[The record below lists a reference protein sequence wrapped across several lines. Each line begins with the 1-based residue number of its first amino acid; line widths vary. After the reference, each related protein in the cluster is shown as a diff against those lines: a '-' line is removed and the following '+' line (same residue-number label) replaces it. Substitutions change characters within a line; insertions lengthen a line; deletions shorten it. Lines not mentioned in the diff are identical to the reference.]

1 MLAATNAM
9 VAEFSNLKNRSLCV
23 TIMAAG
29 YPMGAIVGGSI
40 ASLLLTEFHW
50 RAIFIFGGAVTALSI
65 PLVLALLPE
74 SVYFLEARRPKKA
87 LDKINAVLKR
97 LGRQAVSALPDL
109 TADTTPKA
117 GLSTLFGPRL
127 ISITLILTLAYFF
140 HIMTFYFILKWI
152 PKIVVDMGFAA
163 PLAGGVL
170 VWANV
175 GGAMGAVLLGILS
188 QRFGVK
194 GLVIGAMVLGA
205 IMVAVFGRGQDDL
218 QQLSLI
224 AAIAGFC
231 TNAGVVGLYALFAQG
246 FPTEVRAGGTGFAI
260 GVGRGGAALGPIIAG
275 LLFEAGA
282 SLQLVAIIM
291 GSGSLMAAIAL
302 LFLRLNRTPDAV
314 LSDADKSAACS
325 RHPDHRDVP
334 FRTRAVGPGRSSVRG
349 RTAFLVHR
357 HAGNAVGRPVAWAG
371 DAPSSLKTHKAE
383 SRHPLDWPSG
393 FREAGDGSVADST
406 EMGGRP
412 LVAGQSGRRCGP
424 SAGSRHSFRLT
435 CTGDRSGRARLPAG
449 NRASGSYSR

>member
-1 MLAATNAM
+1 MSQNPKELIEQSPMVTAQIIAVSMCVFLNALDGFDVLSISFASPGIAADWGIDRAALGVVLAMELVGMAIGSIIIGNLADRIGRRPVILGCLVIMAAGMFAAAFAHDMNTLLAFRFGTGLGIGGMLAATNAM

-314 LSDADKSAACS
+314 LSDADKSAA
-325 RHPDHRDVP
+325 
-334 FRTRAVGPGRSSVRG
+334 
-349 RTAFLVHR
+349 
-357 HAGNAVGRPVAWAG
+357 
-371 DAPSSLKTHKAE
+371 
-383 SRHPLDWPSG
+383 
-393 FREAGDGSVADST
+393 
-406 EMGGRP
+406 
-412 LVAGQSGRRCGP
+412 
-424 SAGSRHSFRLT
+424 
-435 CTGDRSGRARLPAG
+435 
-449 NRASGSYSR
+449 

>member
-1 MLAATNAM
+1 MSQNPKELIEQSPMVTAQIIAVSMCVFLNALDGFDVLSISFASPGIAADWGIDRAALGVVLAMELVGMAIGSIIIGNLADRIGRRPVILVCLVIMAAGMFAAAFAHDMNTLLAFRFGTGLGIGGMLAATNAM

-109 TADTTPKA
+109 TADNAPKA

-282 SLQLVAIIM
+282 GLQVVAIIM
-291 GSGSLMAAIAL
+291 GSGSLMAAVAL
-302 LFLRLNRTPDAV
+302 LFLRLNRTPD
-314 LSDADKSAACS
+314 SNAA
-325 RHPDHRDVP
+325 
-334 FRTRAVGPGRSSVRG
+334 
-349 RTAFLVHR
+349 
-357 HAGNAVGRPVAWAG
+357 
-371 DAPSSLKTHKAE
+371 
-383 SRHPLDWPSG
+383 
-393 FREAGDGSVADST
+393 
-406 EMGGRP
+406 
-412 LVAGQSGRRCGP
+412 
-424 SAGSRHSFRLT
+424 
-435 CTGDRSGRARLPAG
+435 
-449 NRASGSYSR
+449 

>member
-1 MLAATNAM
+1 MSQNPKELIEQSPMVTAQIVAVSMCVFLNALDGFDVLSISFASPGIAADWGIDRAALGVVLAMELVGMAIGSIIIGNLADRIGRRPVILGCLVIMAAGMFAAAFAHDMNTLLAFRFGTGLGIGGMLAATNAM

-97 LGRQAVSALPDL
+97 LGREAVSVLPDL
-109 TADTTPKA
+109 TADNAPKA

-205 IMVAVFGRGQDDL
+205 IMVAVFGRGQEDL

-224 AAIAGFC
+224 AAVAGFC

-282 SLQLVAIIM
+282 GLQVVAIIM

-302 LFLRLNRTPDAV
+302 LFLRLNRAPDAV
-314 LSDADKSAACS
+314 PSEADKNAA
-325 RHPDHRDVP
+325 
-334 FRTRAVGPGRSSVRG
+334 
-349 RTAFLVHR
+349 
-357 HAGNAVGRPVAWAG
+357 
-371 DAPSSLKTHKAE
+371 
-383 SRHPLDWPSG
+383 
-393 FREAGDGSVADST
+393 
-406 EMGGRP
+406 
-412 LVAGQSGRRCGP
+412 
-424 SAGSRHSFRLT
+424 
-435 CTGDRSGRARLPAG
+435 
-449 NRASGSYSR
+449 

>member
-1 MLAATNAM
+1 MSQNPKELIEQSPMVTAQIIAVSMCVFLNALDGFDVLSISFASPGIAADWGIDRAALGVVLAMELVGMAIGSIIIGNLADRIGRRPVILGCLVIMAAGMFAAAVAHDMNTLLAFRFGTGLGIGGMLAATNAM
-9 VAEFSNLKNRSLCV
+9 VAEFSNLKNRSLCG

-117 GLSTLFGPRL
+117 GVSTLFGPRL

-175 GGAMGAVLLGILS
+175 GGAMGAGLLGILS

-194 GLVIGAMVLGA
+194 GLVSGAMVLGA

-224 AAIAGFC
+224 AAVAGFC

-282 SLQLVAIIM
+282 GLQVVAIIM

-302 LFLRLNRTPDAV
+302 LFLRLNRAPDAV
-314 LSDADKSAACS
+314 PSEADKNAA
-325 RHPDHRDVP
+325 
-334 FRTRAVGPGRSSVRG
+334 
-349 RTAFLVHR
+349 
-357 HAGNAVGRPVAWAG
+357 
-371 DAPSSLKTHKAE
+371 
-383 SRHPLDWPSG
+383 
-393 FREAGDGSVADST
+393 
-406 EMGGRP
+406 
-412 LVAGQSGRRCGP
+412 
-424 SAGSRHSFRLT
+424 
-435 CTGDRSGRARLPAG
+435 
-449 NRASGSYSR
+449 

>member
-1 MLAATNAM
+1 MSQNPKELIEQSPMVTAQIIAVSMCVFLNALDGFDVLSISFASPGIAADWGIDRAALGVVLAMELVGMAIGSIIIGNLADRIGRRPVILGCLVIMAAGMFAAAFAHDMNTLLAFRFGTGLGIGGMLAATNAM

-74 SVYFLEARRPKKA
+74 SVYFLEARRPRKA

-224 AAIAGFC
+224 AAVAGFC

-314 LSDADKSAACS
+314 LSDADKSAA
-325 RHPDHRDVP
+325 
-334 FRTRAVGPGRSSVRG
+334 
-349 RTAFLVHR
+349 
-357 HAGNAVGRPVAWAG
+357 
-371 DAPSSLKTHKAE
+371 
-383 SRHPLDWPSG
+383 
-393 FREAGDGSVADST
+393 
-406 EMGGRP
+406 
-412 LVAGQSGRRCGP
+412 
-424 SAGSRHSFRLT
+424 
-435 CTGDRSGRARLPAG
+435 
-449 NRASGSYSR
+449 

>member
-1 MLAATNAM
+1 MSQNPKDMIEQSPMVMAQVIAVSMCVFLNALDGFDVLSISFASPGIAADWGIDRAALGVVLAMELVGMAIGSIIIGNLADRIGRRPIILACLVIMSAGMFAAAFAHDMNTLLAYRFGTGLGIGGMLAATNAM

-40 ASLLLTEFHW
+40 ASLLLTEFSW
-50 RAIFIFGGAVTALSI
+50 RAIFIFGGAATALSI
-65 PLVLALLPE
+65 PLVLAFLPE

-87 LDKINAVLKR
+87 LEKINAVLKR
-97 LGRQAVSALPDL
+97 MGREAVSALPDL
-109 TADTTPKA
+109 IASDAPKA
-117 GLSTLFGPRL
+117 GVRTLFGPRL

-188 QRFGVK
+188 QRFGVR

-205 IMVAVFGRGQDDL
+205 IMVAVFGRGQEDL

-282 SLQLVAIIM
+282 GLQVVAIIM
-291 GSGSLMAAIAL
+291 GSGSVMAAIAL
-302 LFLRLNRTPDAV
+302 IFLRLNRN
-314 LSDADKSAACS
+314 AAK
-325 RHPDHRDVP
+325 D
-334 FRTRAVGPGRSSVRG
+334 
-349 RTAFLVHR
+349 
-357 HAGNAVGRPVAWAG
+357 
-371 DAPSSLKTHKAE
+371 
-383 SRHPLDWPSG
+383 
-393 FREAGDGSVADST
+393 
-406 EMGGRP
+406 
-412 LVAGQSGRRCGP
+412 
-424 SAGSRHSFRLT
+424 
-435 CTGDRSGRARLPAG
+435 PAG
-449 NRASGSYSR
+449 TNTA

>member
-1 MLAATNAM
+1 MSQNPKELIEQSPMVTAQIIAVSMCVFLNALDGFDVLSISFASPGIAADWGIDRAALGVVLAMELVGMAIGSIIIGNLADRIGRRPVILGCLVIMAAGMFAAAFAHDMNTLLAFRFGTGLGIGGMLAATNAM

-97 LGRQAVSALPDL
+97 LGREAVSVLPDL

-224 AAIAGFC
+224 AAVAGFC

-282 SLQLVAIIM
+282 GLQVVAIIM

-302 LFLRLNRTPDAV
+302 LFLRLNRAPDSV
-314 LSDADKSAACS
+314 PSEADKNAA
-325 RHPDHRDVP
+325 
-334 FRTRAVGPGRSSVRG
+334 
-349 RTAFLVHR
+349 
-357 HAGNAVGRPVAWAG
+357 
-371 DAPSSLKTHKAE
+371 
-383 SRHPLDWPSG
+383 
-393 FREAGDGSVADST
+393 
-406 EMGGRP
+406 
-412 LVAGQSGRRCGP
+412 
-424 SAGSRHSFRLT
+424 
-435 CTGDRSGRARLPAG
+435 
-449 NRASGSYSR
+449 

>member
-1 MLAATNAM
+1 MSQNPKELIEQSPMVTAQIIAVSMCVFLNALDGFDVLSISFASPGIAADWGIDRAALGVVLAMELVGMAIGSIIIGNLADRIGRRPVILGCLVIMAAGMFAAAFAHDMNTLLAFRFGTGLGIGGMLAATNAM

-74 SVYFLEARRPKKA
+74 SVYFLEARRPRKA

-224 AAIAGFC
+224 AAVAGFC

-282 SLQLVAIIM
+282 GLQVVAIIM

-302 LFLRLNRTPDAV
+302 LFLRLNRAPDEV
-314 LSDADKSAACS
+314 PSEADKNAA
-325 RHPDHRDVP
+325 
-334 FRTRAVGPGRSSVRG
+334 
-349 RTAFLVHR
+349 
-357 HAGNAVGRPVAWAG
+357 
-371 DAPSSLKTHKAE
+371 
-383 SRHPLDWPSG
+383 
-393 FREAGDGSVADST
+393 
-406 EMGGRP
+406 
-412 LVAGQSGRRCGP
+412 
-424 SAGSRHSFRLT
+424 
-435 CTGDRSGRARLPAG
+435 
-449 NRASGSYSR
+449 

>member
-1 MLAATNAM
+1 MSQNPKELIENSRMVFPQIIAVGMCVFLNALDGFDVLSISFASPGIAADWGIDRGALGIVLAMELVGMAIGSIIIGNLADRIGRRPVILACLVIMAAGMFAAAFAHDMNTLLAFRFGTGLGIGGMLAATNAM

-40 ASLLLTEFHW
+40 ASMLLTEFDW

-65 PLVLALLPE
+65 PLVLMLLPE
-74 SVYFLEARRPKKA
+74 SVYFLEARRPKRA
-87 LDKINAVLKR
+87 LEKINAVLKR
-97 LGRQAVSALPDL
+97 IGREAVSALPDL
-109 TADTTPKA
+109 SEEDKPKV
-117 GLSTLFGPRL
+117 GVRTLFGPRL
-127 ISITLILTLAYFF
+127 AQITLLLTLAYFF

-188 QRFGVK
+188 QRFGVR

-205 IMVAVFGRGQDDL
+205 VMVVVFGRGQEDL
-218 QQLSLI
+218 HQLSLI
-224 AAIAGFC
+224 AALAGFC

-275 LLFEAGA
+275 FLFEAGA
-282 SLQLVAIIM
+282 GIQVVAIIM
-291 GSGSLMAAIAL
+291 ASGSVFAALAL
-302 LFLRLNRTPDAV
+302 LFVRLRGTSAEPAA
-314 LSDADKSAACS
+314 AD
-325 RHPDHRDVP
+325 P
-334 FRTRAVGPGRSSVRG
+334 
-349 RTAFLVHR
+349 
-357 HAGNAVGRPVAWAG
+357 
-371 DAPSSLKTHKAE
+371 AP
-383 SRHPLDWPSG
+383 
-393 FREAGDGSVADST
+393 
-406 EMGGRP
+406 
-412 LVAGQSGRRCGP
+412 
-424 SAGSRHSFRLT
+424 
-435 CTGDRSGRARLPAG
+435 
-449 NRASGSYSR
+449 

>member
-1 MLAATNAM
+1 MSQNPKELIEQSPMVTAQIIAVSMCVFLNALDGFDVLSISFASPGIAADWGIDRAALGVVLAMELVGMAIGSIIIGNLADRIGRRPVILGCLVIMAAGMFAAAFAHDMNTLLAFRFGTGLGIGGMLAATNAM

-109 TADTTPKA
+109 TADNAPKA

-282 SLQLVAIIM
+282 GLQVVAIIM
-291 GSGSLMAAIAL
+291 GSGSLMAAVAL
-302 LFLRLNRTPDAV
+302 LFLRLNRTPD
-314 LSDADKSAACS
+314 SNAA
-325 RHPDHRDVP
+325 
-334 FRTRAVGPGRSSVRG
+334 
-349 RTAFLVHR
+349 
-357 HAGNAVGRPVAWAG
+357 
-371 DAPSSLKTHKAE
+371 
-383 SRHPLDWPSG
+383 
-393 FREAGDGSVADST
+393 
-406 EMGGRP
+406 
-412 LVAGQSGRRCGP
+412 
-424 SAGSRHSFRLT
+424 
-435 CTGDRSGRARLPAG
+435 
-449 NRASGSYSR
+449 

>member
-1 MLAATNAM
+1 MSQNPKELIEQSPMVTAQIIAVSMCVFLNALDGFDVLSISFASPGIAADWGIDRAALGVVLAMELVGMAIGSIIIGNLADRIGRRPVILGCLVIMAAGMFAAAFAHDMNTLLAFRFGTGLGIGGMLAATNAM

-74 SVYFLEARRPKKA
+74 SVYFLEARRPRKA

-314 LSDADKSAACS
+314 LSDADKSAA
-325 RHPDHRDVP
+325 
-334 FRTRAVGPGRSSVRG
+334 
-349 RTAFLVHR
+349 
-357 HAGNAVGRPVAWAG
+357 
-371 DAPSSLKTHKAE
+371 
-383 SRHPLDWPSG
+383 
-393 FREAGDGSVADST
+393 
-406 EMGGRP
+406 
-412 LVAGQSGRRCGP
+412 
-424 SAGSRHSFRLT
+424 
-435 CTGDRSGRARLPAG
+435 
-449 NRASGSYSR
+449 

>member
-314 LSDADKSAACS
+314 LSDADKSAA
-325 RHPDHRDVP
+325 
-334 FRTRAVGPGRSSVRG
+334 
-349 RTAFLVHR
+349 
-357 HAGNAVGRPVAWAG
+357 
-371 DAPSSLKTHKAE
+371 
-383 SRHPLDWPSG
+383 
-393 FREAGDGSVADST
+393 
-406 EMGGRP
+406 
-412 LVAGQSGRRCGP
+412 
-424 SAGSRHSFRLT
+424 
-435 CTGDRSGRARLPAG
+435 
-449 NRASGSYSR
+449 

>member
-1 MLAATNAM
+1 MDGFDVLSISFASPGIAADWGIDRAALGVVLAMELVGMAIGSILIGNLADRIGRRPVILVCLVIMAAGMFAAAFAHDMNTLLAFRFGTGLGIGGMLAATNAM

-109 TADTTPKA
+109 TADNAPKA

-282 SLQLVAIIM
+282 GLQVVAIIM
-291 GSGSLMAAIAL
+291 GSGSLMAAVAL
-302 LFLRLNRTPDAV
+302 LFLRLNRTPD
-314 LSDADKSAACS
+314 SNAA
-325 RHPDHRDVP
+325 
-334 FRTRAVGPGRSSVRG
+334 
-349 RTAFLVHR
+349 
-357 HAGNAVGRPVAWAG
+357 
-371 DAPSSLKTHKAE
+371 
-383 SRHPLDWPSG
+383 
-393 FREAGDGSVADST
+393 
-406 EMGGRP
+406 
-412 LVAGQSGRRCGP
+412 
-424 SAGSRHSFRLT
+424 
-435 CTGDRSGRARLPAG
+435 
-449 NRASGSYSR
+449 

>member
-1 MLAATNAM
+1 MSQNPKELIEQSPMVTAQIIAVSMCVFLNALDGFDVLSISFASPGIAADWGIDRAALGVVLAMELVGMAIGSIIIGNLADRIGRRPVILGCLVIMAAGMFAAAFAHDMNTLLAFRFGTGLGIGGMLAATNAM

-224 AAIAGFC
+224 AAVAGFC

-282 SLQLVAIIM
+282 GLQVVAIIM

-302 LFLRLNRTPDAV
+302 LFLRLNRAPDAV
-314 LSDADKSAACS
+314 PSEADKNAA
-325 RHPDHRDVP
+325 
-334 FRTRAVGPGRSSVRG
+334 
-349 RTAFLVHR
+349 
-357 HAGNAVGRPVAWAG
+357 
-371 DAPSSLKTHKAE
+371 
-383 SRHPLDWPSG
+383 
-393 FREAGDGSVADST
+393 
-406 EMGGRP
+406 
-412 LVAGQSGRRCGP
+412 
-424 SAGSRHSFRLT
+424 
-435 CTGDRSGRARLPAG
+435 
-449 NRASGSYSR
+449 

>member
-1 MLAATNAM
+1 MSQNPKELIEQSPMVTAQIIAVSMCVFLNALDGFDVLSISFASPGIAADWGIDRAALGVVLAMELVGMAIGSILIGNLADRIGRRPVILVCLVIMAAGMFAAAFAHDMNTLLAFRFGTGLGIGGMLAATNAM

-109 TADTTPKA
+109 TADNAPKA

-282 SLQLVAIIM
+282 GLQVVAIIM
-291 GSGSLMAAIAL
+291 GSGSLMAAVAL
-302 LFLRLNRTPDAV
+302 LFLRLNRTPD
-314 LSDADKSAACS
+314 SNAA
-325 RHPDHRDVP
+325 
-334 FRTRAVGPGRSSVRG
+334 
-349 RTAFLVHR
+349 
-357 HAGNAVGRPVAWAG
+357 
-371 DAPSSLKTHKAE
+371 
-383 SRHPLDWPSG
+383 
-393 FREAGDGSVADST
+393 
-406 EMGGRP
+406 
-412 LVAGQSGRRCGP
+412 
-424 SAGSRHSFRLT
+424 
-435 CTGDRSGRARLPAG
+435 
-449 NRASGSYSR
+449 

>member
-1 MLAATNAM
+1 MSQNPKELIEQSPMVTAQIIAVSMCVFLNALDGFDVLSISFASPGIAADWGIDRAALGVVLAMELVGMAIGSIIIGNLADRIGRRPVILGCLVIMAAGMFAAAFAHDMNTLLAFRFGTGLGIGGMLAATNAM

-97 LGRQAVSALPDL
+97 LGREAVSVLPDL
-109 TADTTPKA
+109 TADNAPKA

-205 IMVAVFGRGQDDL
+205 IMVAVFGRGQEDL

-224 AAIAGFC
+224 AAVAGFC

-282 SLQLVAIIM
+282 GLQVVAIIM

-302 LFLRLNRTPDAV
+302 LFLRLNRAPDAV
-314 LSDADKSAACS
+314 PSEADKNAA
-325 RHPDHRDVP
+325 
-334 FRTRAVGPGRSSVRG
+334 
-349 RTAFLVHR
+349 
-357 HAGNAVGRPVAWAG
+357 
-371 DAPSSLKTHKAE
+371 
-383 SRHPLDWPSG
+383 
-393 FREAGDGSVADST
+393 
-406 EMGGRP
+406 
-412 LVAGQSGRRCGP
+412 
-424 SAGSRHSFRLT
+424 
-435 CTGDRSGRARLPAG
+435 
-449 NRASGSYSR
+449 

>member
-1 MLAATNAM
+1 MSQNPKELIEQSPMVTAQIIAVSMCVFLNALDGFDVLSISFASPGIAADWGIDRAALGVVLAMELVGMAIGSILIGNLADRIGRRPVILVCLVIMAAGMFAAAFAHDMNTLLAFRFGTGLGIGGMLAATNAM

-109 TADTTPKA
+109 TADNAPKA

-231 TNAGVVGLYALFAQG
+231 TNAGVAGLYALFAQG

-282 SLQLVAIIM
+282 GLQVVAIIM
-291 GSGSLMAAIAL
+291 GSGSLMAAVAL
-302 LFLRLNRTPDAV
+302 LFLRLNRTPD
-314 LSDADKSAACS
+314 SNAA
-325 RHPDHRDVP
+325 
-334 FRTRAVGPGRSSVRG
+334 
-349 RTAFLVHR
+349 
-357 HAGNAVGRPVAWAG
+357 
-371 DAPSSLKTHKAE
+371 
-383 SRHPLDWPSG
+383 
-393 FREAGDGSVADST
+393 
-406 EMGGRP
+406 
-412 LVAGQSGRRCGP
+412 
-424 SAGSRHSFRLT
+424 
-435 CTGDRSGRARLPAG
+435 
-449 NRASGSYSR
+449 

>member
-1 MLAATNAM
+1 MSQKPKELIEQSPMVTAQIIAVSMCVFLNALDGFDVLSISFASPGIAADWGIDRAALGVVLAMELVGMAIGSIIIGNLADRIGRRPVILGCLVIMAAGMFAAAFAHDMNTLLAFRFGTGLGIGGMLAATNAM

-29 YPMGAIVGGSI
+29 YPMGAILGGSI

-205 IMVAVFGRGQDDL
+205 IMVAVFGRGQEDL

-224 AAIAGFC
+224 AAVAGFC

-282 SLQLVAIIM
+282 GLQVVAIIM

-302 LFLRLNRTPDAV
+302 LFLRLNRAPDAV
-314 LSDADKSAACS
+314 PSEADKNAA
-325 RHPDHRDVP
+325 
-334 FRTRAVGPGRSSVRG
+334 
-349 RTAFLVHR
+349 
-357 HAGNAVGRPVAWAG
+357 
-371 DAPSSLKTHKAE
+371 
-383 SRHPLDWPSG
+383 
-393 FREAGDGSVADST
+393 
-406 EMGGRP
+406 
-412 LVAGQSGRRCGP
+412 
-424 SAGSRHSFRLT
+424 
-435 CTGDRSGRARLPAG
+435 
-449 NRASGSYSR
+449 